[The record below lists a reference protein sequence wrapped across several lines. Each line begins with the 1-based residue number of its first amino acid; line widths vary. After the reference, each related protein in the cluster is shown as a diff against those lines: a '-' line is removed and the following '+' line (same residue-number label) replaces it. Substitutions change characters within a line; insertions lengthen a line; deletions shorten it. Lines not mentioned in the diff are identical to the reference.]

1 MAVRHEFSNDHS
13 PSPRSGAGPG
23 GLRTF
28 GLRRKVRASRGR
40 HRRDKGGMR
49 ARTDF
54 VDRDVE
60 SCRWLSFAEGP
71 QGVEE
76 AFFAVQLIKA

>member
-1 MAVRHEFSNDHS
+1 
-13 PSPRSGAGPG
+13 
-23 GLRTF
+23 
-28 GLRRKVRASRGR
+28 
-40 HRRDKGGMR
+40 MR